1 MKGIKYKA
9 GYKYQLAEDYIIAL
23 PLPYSEYD
31 IDEAYLALSGT
42 GVLRI
47 RKGYAWDGPSG
58 PTIDTRNALRGS
70 LVHDALYQLIR
81 LGYLP
86 HKFRA
91 LADDIFF
98 DILREDGMS
107 RPRAALWRLM
117 LKWFG
122 APNVRPSRE
131 KTVMMAP

>member
-23 PLPYSEYD
+23 PLPYSECD

-58 PTIDTRNALRGS
+58 PTIDTRNSLRGS

-81 LGYLP
+81 LGYFP
-86 HKFRA
+86 YNFRKH
-91 LADDIFF
+91 ADDIFYQ
-98 DILREDGMS
+98 ILLEDGMS
-107 RPRAALWRLM
+107 KIRAYTWKKTIR
-117 LKWFG
+117 WFG
-122 APNVRPSRE
+122 GPNALPSRE
-131 KTVMMAP
+131 KQVMMAP